1 MKRTM
6 NPDDFIAVLKYSP
19 SPYEEFRDSMQEM
32 IEARLEYNGRVGWEF
47 MEELLFCY
55 LNLNDKKCYKYV
67 LSAFVDLIVVL
78 RENSGR
84 IPARSR
90 SGEEEREKGEI

>member
-1 MKRTM
+1 M
-6 NPDDFIAVLKYSP
+6 NPDDFIAVSKYSP
-19 SPYEEFRDSMQEM
+19 SLYEEFRDSMQEM
-32 IEARLEYNGRVGWEF
+32 IEARLEYNRRVGWEF
-47 MEELLFCY
+47 IKELLFCY

-78 RENSGR
+78 WDNFGT

-90 SGEEEREKGEI
+90 SGGEEREKGEI